1 MKDYV
6 KDNVPKV
13 NRQYQDSL
21 FRFMFSDK
29 ESAIE
34 LYNAIEG
41 TDYGLDTEVVFTT
54 LDDVLYVESKNDL
67 SFEIAGKY
75 VVLTEHQ
82 STINYNMP
90 IRHLEYITQ
99 TYKNT
104 LTNEDLFRRKR
115 IPILTPEFYVIYT
128 GKDDWQT
135 EELRLSESYIGK
147 PPENSLELVVKIID
161 VRYNKEKAKE
171 VLSRSNKLRGYS
183 LLLNYVNLYKQE
195 GCSLNQAIDSAVKRC
210 INENILQD
218 FLTKYGKEVRGMIY
232 EDITLERFAEIRAE
246 EQYEQGLSEGRQQGL
261 SRVNQLNQ
269 LLIEAGRIDDLE
281 KASKDPEF
289 QEELFQEFGL

>member
-1 MKDYV
+1 MMY
-6 KDNVPKV
+6 
-13 NRQYQDSL
+13 
-21 FRFMFSDK
+21 FM
-29 ESAIE
+29 
-34 LYNAIEG
+34 
-41 TDYGLDTEVVFTT
+41 
-54 LDDVLYVESKNDL
+54 
-67 SFEIAGKY
+67 
-75 VVLTEHQ
+75 
-82 STINYNMP
+82 
-90 IRHLEYITQ
+90 
-99 TYKNT
+99 
-104 LTNEDLFRRKR
+104 
-115 IPILTPEFYVIYT
+115 
-128 GKDDWQT
+128 
-135 EELRLSESYIGK
+135 
-147 PPENSLELVVKIID
+147 NSLELVVKIID

-183 LLLNYVNLYKQE
+183 LLLNYVNLYKQK

-269 LLIEAGRIDDLE
+269 LLIEAGRIDDLA